1 MIADLIPAIDAEID
15 KLQRARALL
24 VGMNGPTAAASTTGK
39 RLGRP
44 PGQQSAPKKGTMT
57 PEGRRRLSEA
67 MKRRWANNK
76 KAAAKVAAAK

>member
-44 PGQQSAPKKGTMT
+44 PGQQSPKKGTMT

-76 KAAAKVAAAK
+76 KAAAKAPAAK